1 MPGPESTIEK
11 YLQKTALDNGALF
24 YKFESPSTDGV
35 PDRILVYRGLIVFI
49 ELKAPGESPRPL
61 QVSVMKDLR
70 AAGANVAVVASKA
83 DCDKLISILAGTD
96 ASTLPR
102 PNLSGFTPERTPAEK
117 RRRRPPKPVPA
128 PPAVDGGSIL
138 SGPVPA
144 RPRNRKD

>member
-11 YLQKTALDNGALF
+11 YLRKTALNNGALF

-35 PDRILVYRGLIVFI
+35 PDRILVFRGLTVFI

-61 QVSVMKDLR
+61 QVSVMNDLR
-70 AAGANVAVVASKA
+70 AAGANVAVIASKP
-83 DCDKLISILAGTD
+83 DCDKLMSILNNTD
-96 ASTLPR
+96 TSALPR
-102 PNLSGFTPERTPAEK
+102 LDLSGFAPEQPPKEQRK
-117 RRRRPPKPVPA
+117 RRPPKPVPA

-144 RPRNRKD
+144 RPRTRKD